1 MTTSSKINVTL
12 PKGSTE
18 VLHLFLVGGG
28 GAASHSKVARY
39 NTGGSSGL
47 YTHQTFDISENESL
61 FFDITVGDGG
71 RTNFA
76 NGQATTVRFAEQEE
90 LLQISG
96 QMLSAPGGKGAGGSG
111 GYKEPLPS
119 FCQVNVTHGERGD
132 GRYHYIGVPIDDEK
146 RAGGGVIVNG
156 HWDGLDRSGSLDGKG
171 YGAGGG
177 ASSIAPDG
185 FPGVVVLAL
194 CEPTKMEQIENKMR
208 QLLDGRG

>member
-28 GAASHSKVARY
+28 GAASYSKVASY

-47 YTHQTFDISENESL
+47 YTHQTFDVSENETL

-71 RTNFA
+71 RGNYA

-90 LLQISG
+90 LVQISG
-96 QMLSAPGGKGAGGSG
+96 QLLSAPGGKGAGGSG

-119 FCQVNVTHGERGD
+119 LCEVNLTHGQ
-132 GRYHYIGVPIDDEK
+132 IGFGPYNYLGLQTDEK
-146 RAGGGVIVNG
+146 CAGGGVIVNG
-156 HWDGLDRSGSLDGKG
+156 QWDGLGLSLDGKG

-177 ASSIAPDG
+177 SYAKEQRG
-185 FPGVVVLAL
+185 FPGVVILVL
-194 CEPTKMEQIENKMR
+194 CEDIPPLK
-208 QLLDGRG
+208 